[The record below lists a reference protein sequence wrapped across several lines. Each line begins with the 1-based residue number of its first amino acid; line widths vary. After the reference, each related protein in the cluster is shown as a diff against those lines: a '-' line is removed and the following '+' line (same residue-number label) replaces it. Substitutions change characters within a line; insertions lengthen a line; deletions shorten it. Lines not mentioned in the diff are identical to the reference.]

1 METSFSVI
9 SFTLSLTINTWEYET
24 CVIQN
29 YTLTVPIY
37 PRTQHSNIGI
47 GDSMSKPL
55 VNSSHIYFARRNI
68 RNPQFV
74 PGVTAIV

>member
-1 METSFSVI
+1 METSFSMI

-37 PRTQHSNIGI
+37 PRTQHSNTGI

-55 VNSSHIYFARRNI
+55 
-68 RNPQFV
+68 
-74 PGVTAIV
+74 